1 MTPLKFRAWDKL
13 KKEMDTDGF
22 YRLGRFFDLHDS
34 AGTDSVIMQST
45 GLTDQNGVEIYEGD
59 VIRWD
64 DASKGKRWRVA
75 QVVWSEKGCW
85 CFRTIPGQCLNCYKD
100 YSYDFTMGS
109 FIYTPDTGAHGNV
122 LEIIG
127 NIYQNPELLS
137 PLV

>member
-59 VIRWD
+59 VVLTEKDEIGEIKYGKFMSSHEAGCSRGHWHIGFYVERNGSQLWD
-64 DASKGKRWRVA
+64 SCGEDLDLDKLKV
-75 QVVWSEKGCW
+75 
-85 CFRTIPGQCLNCYKD
+85 I
-100 YSYDFTMGS
+100 
-109 FIYTPDTGAHGNV
+109 GNV
-122 LEIIG
+122 W
-127 NIYQNPELLS
+127 QNSDLLS